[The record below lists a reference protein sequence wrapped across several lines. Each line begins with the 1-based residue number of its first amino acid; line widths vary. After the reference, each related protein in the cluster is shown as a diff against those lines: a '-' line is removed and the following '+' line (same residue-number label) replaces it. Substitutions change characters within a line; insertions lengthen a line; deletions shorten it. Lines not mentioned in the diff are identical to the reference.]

1 MSEPPAGLSRRTR
14 RRILESLPT
23 SSEVRE
29 EFRRT
34 SRRLRLLVELLGLC
48 EKAEQDRPPSPSR
61 SAKA

>member
-1 MSEPPAGLSRRTR
+1 MSKPAAGAARPRS
-14 RRILESLPT
+14 RRILGSLPA
-23 SSEVRE
+23 SAEVRE

-34 SRRLRLLVELLGLC
+34 SRYLRLLVELLGLC

>member
-1 MSEPPAGLSRRTR
+1 MSDKPAGRPR
-14 RRILESLPT
+14 RRHRPILDSLPA

-48 EKAEQDRPPSPSR
+48 EKAETELPPSPSR
-61 SAKA
+61 SAAG